1 VYWSVLRSGAV
12 EQVGS
17 PLELYDNPANLFVA
31 GFIGSPKMNFFRAV
45 VENTRKGRRVVRLP
59 DFGTAE
65 ILVSL
70 HRTTVAAGINVSVG
84 IRPEH
89 FNESGSTCLDV
100 TIDLLEHLGG
110 ETFAY
115 VRHGASDLVI
125 IETKNGRNLKSGQR
139 LEARFDPA
147 SSLLFDG
154 SGQRI
159 Y

>member
-1 VYWSVLRSGAV
+1 MLRSGVV

-31 GFIGSPKMNFFRAV
+31 GFIGSPKMNFFRGV
-45 VENTRKGRRVVRLP
+45 VENTRKGRCVVSLP
-59 DFGTAE
+59 DFGNAE
-65 ILVSL
+65 IPVPLDKNI
-70 HRTTVAAGINVSVG
+70 VAKGTNLSVG

-89 FNESGSTCLDV
+89 FNDSGSASLDV

-115 VRHGASDLVI
+115 ARHGAGDLVI
-125 IETKNGRNLKSGQR
+125 IETKNGRNLKSGQK

-147 SSLLFDG
+147 SALLFDG
-154 SGQRI
+154 NGQRI